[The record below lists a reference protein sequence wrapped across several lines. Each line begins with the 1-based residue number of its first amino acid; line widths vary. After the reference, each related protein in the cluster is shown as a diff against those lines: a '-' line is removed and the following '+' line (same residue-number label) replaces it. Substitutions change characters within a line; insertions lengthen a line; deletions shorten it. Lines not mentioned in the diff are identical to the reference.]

1 MRLTSRTQK
10 AIAWLSL
17 ALSTANASY
26 IIDNLSFGQKEGEPI
41 SPNLRGI
48 PHYFA
53 KGLGWDIEILSDR
66 AVLTPPWPGN
76 RRGALW
82 SEDPLHH
89 AGDWNAE
96 LHFRASGMERGGGN
110 LQLWYTRESQK
121 NDPPASLYT
130 APKFDGLV
138 LVVDQYEGRGGS
150 VRGFL
155 NAGDVDFK
163 VAHDLDQLAF
173 GQCNYAYRNL
183 GRFSVLKMSQANG
196 KFEVTVDGNPCFST
210 DKVRLPEGYY
220 FGISASSAENPDSF
234 EIQKFLVSTT
244 NAYTREEP
252 GSHKQQNQQQQQQ
265 QQQDQNQ
272 QQNVQ
277 PPPRVHGNWLQRTQE
292 QNKPL
297 DPNIPQMVEDVF
309 AANIKSQQD
318 QFADLHNRLQI
329 INHKIDGLYDLLEKV
344 AANEDQR
351 FDQLMGRVVPM
362 HDQISATM
370 RNVEKVERTTMET
383 LRDLES
389 KDFKDLLNSV
399 HRSIEQGHSAMSANI
414 PAAISD
420 IVDKGRP
427 SMTSFFFVVVAVQV
441 MVLGAWQLYK
451 KRRNSA
457 PKKYL

>member
-1 MRLTSRTQK
+1 MHLTSRTLK
-10 AIAWLSL
+10 TIAWSTL
-17 ALSTANASY
+17 AFTTANAQY

-41 SPNLRGI
+41 SPNLRAI

-89 AGDWNAE
+89 GGDWSAE
-96 LHFRASGMERGGGN
+96 LQFRASGMERGGGN
-110 LQLWYTRESQK
+110 LQLWYTKESQK
-121 NDPPASLYT
+121 NTDPASLYT

-155 NAGDVDFK
+155 NAGDIDFK
-163 VAHDLDQLAF
+163 AHHDLDQLAF
-173 GQCNYAYRNL
+173 GQCNYPYRNL
-183 GRFSVLKMSQANG
+183 GRFSVLKMQQANG
-196 KFEVTVDGNPCFST
+196 KFEVTVD
-210 DKVRLPEGYY
+210 GYY

-234 EIQKFLVSTT
+234 EVSKFLVSTT

-252 GSHKQQNQQQQQQ
+252 GSQNQYQAAQNPNQQ

-272 QQNVQ
+272 QQKVQ
-277 PPPRVHGNWLQRTQE
+277 PPPRVHGNWLQRTHE
-292 QNKPL
+292 QNKPI
-297 DPNIPQMVEDVF
+297 DPNIPQIVEDVF

-329 INHKIDGLYDLLEKV
+329 MNHKIDGLYDLLEKV
-344 AANEDQR
+344 IADNDQR
-351 FDQLMGRVVPM
+351 FDQLMGRVTPM
-362 HDQISATM
+362 HDQIGATM

-389 KDFKDLLNSV
+389 KDFKDLLRSV
-399 HRSIEQGHSAMSANI
+399 QLSIERGHGALSNNL
-414 PAAISD
+414 PAAITD

-427 SMTSFFFVVVAVQV
+427 SMMIFIFVVIVVQV
-441 MVLGAWQLYK
+441 MVLGAYQLYK